1 MICLTPK
8 SLTAH
13 FKIELSDS
21 VPPELNIISPGS
33 QFKIFAMV
41 FLEVSIY
48 DLADLPKE

>member
-1 MICLTPK
+1 MCFTPR

-33 QFKIFAMV
+33 QFRILATD
-41 FLEVSIY
+41 FLEVSI
-48 DLADLPKE
+48 